1 MKKKIHHLILL
12 LFCRKNFLSGVMDVI
27 VVFVESSTWQFD
39 GDAVFIVVG
48 VVADVVADVV
58 VMMGRG
64 AGGGGERQYE
74 LVT

>member
-1 MKKKIHHLILL
+1 
-12 LFCRKNFLSGVMDVI
+12 MDVVI
-27 VVFVESSTWQFD
+27 VVVESSTGQFD
-39 GDAVFIVVG
+39 GDIVFIVVG

-58 VMMGRG
+58 VMMGRD